1 MSKRRIQ
8 GSLVNKKG
16 LWYGVAD
23 LGRDA
28 RGKRSR
34 KWTKGFSKQ
43 REAEREL
50 AKLIANGSPT
60 IPARFPLESLIKE
73 YIDHTEARGRQ
84 RTTVERYRSLLRSN
98 IEPHVGTVK
107 VGQLRS
113 NKINEL
119 YAKLYAA
126 ELSPTTVAH
135 VHGLLTATFRWAR
148 RAGRMD
154 SDPMLGVEPPKR
166 ARSTAKAMRADDA
179 RDFFAWLPQSA
190 WARWHP
196 LFLFALATGMRRGE
210 ILALRKENL
219 DIERGVAIV
228 AESLAEAKGLVY
240 RKLTKTEHIRE
251 VPLSDLALEALRMM
265 ELVTTADAQAAG
277 EAYEDHDLVFP
288 DPLGRFVRPMAFTDA
303 FRQAAS
309 SIEFTSYTLHTL
321 RHTAATWLL
330 TGGADVRTTSSI
342 LGHSDAAT
350 TLRVYSHVV
359 SERQRSAIELI
370 GGMLASLDSAGT
382 ESPR

>member
-1 MSKRRIQ
+1 MNTRRLQ
-8 GSLVNKKG
+8 GSIVDKNG

-34 KWTKGFSKQ
+34 KWTKGFAKR
-43 REAEREL
+43 REAERAL

-60 IPARFPLESLIKE
+60 VPARFPLEALVKD
-73 YIDHTEARGRQ
+73 YIDQTEARGRQ
-84 RTTVERYRSLLRSN
+84 RTTVERYRSLLRCN
-98 IEPHVGTVK
+98 IEPHIGKVK

-113 NKINEL
+113 DKITQL
-119 YAKLYAA
+119 YTKLHSAS
-126 ELSPTTVAH
+126 LSPTTVAH
-135 VHGLLTATFRWAR
+135 VHGLLMATFRWAR

-154 SDPMLGVEPPKR
+154 TDPMLGVEPPQR
-166 ARSTAKAMRADDA
+166 AKSTAKAMRADDA
-179 RDFFAWLPQSA
+179 RDFFAWLPTSA

-196 LFLFALATGMRRGE
+196 FFLFALATGMRRGE

-219 DIERGVAIV
+219 DTERGVAIV
-228 AESLAEAKGLVY
+228 AESLAESTGLVY

-265 ELVTTADAQAAG
+265 EVCTAADERAAG
-277 EAYEDHDLVFP
+277 EAYEDHDLAFP
-288 DPLGRFVRPMAFTDA
+288 DARGRFVRPMAFSDA
-303 FRQAAS
+303 FRQAANG
-309 SIEFTSYTLHTL
+309 IKFTSYTLHTL

-359 SERQRSAIELI
+359 NERQRSAIELI
-370 GGMLASLDSAGT
+370 GNMLNALAPANT
-382 ESPR
+382 EHPG